1 MECGKLATTL
11 VRFGEFTMKNFVA
24 GVLVT
29 SSLLL
34 VGFQGKKP
42 KTRYSYQWQ
51 LAGPFSRWQSQFN
64 TATAKGGRLVQVAN
78 GADSDPR
85 YFFWEFEK

>member
-1 MECGKLATTL
+1 
-11 VRFGEFTMKNFVA
+11 MKNFVA

-42 KTRYSYQWQ
+42 TPRYSYQWQ
-51 LAGPFSRWQSQFN
+51 KAGLRLGWQSQLN
-64 TATAKGGRLVQVAN
+64 AGAAKGGRLVHVTFDGGGDDNVGGGYPQ
-78 GADSDPR
+78 
-85 YFFWEFEK
+85 YFFWEFEIK